1 LENWKGPRLRF
12 WLRKIERLDEASA
25 TDDRRTGKREL
36 EGPTG
41 GKGASPGSRRR
52 NRREP
57 AEPEGRETSIK
68 KDGNRSPVTGGQQ
81 QRAENR
87 VQLERPRRICSPP
100 SAEFRYFY
108 GEEA

>member
-1 LENWKGPRLRF
+1 LE
-12 WLRKIERLDEASA
+12 EASA
-25 TDDRRTGKREL
+25 TDDRRTGRREL

-41 GKGASPGSRRR
+41 Q
-52 NRREP
+52 
-57 AEPEGRETSIK
+57 ETSIK
-68 KDGNRSPVTGGQQ
+68 NRGNRSPVTGGQQ

-87 VQLERPRRICSPP
+87 VKLERPRRICSPP